1 MQLGPGSLPGPNF
14 FPQGER
20 NRRLGGVYQI
30 ESGLEGGGCR
40 LSPQRNFSFAP
51 LGNPIAPSSVTFG
64 DSFPPRGSLWVVLP
78 YTKKASQIRVRRW
91 APKQPPYRNTAP
103 HHAKTSEWQRAGH
116 KKRGSRGL
124 APGALSSGFLRRKPG
139 SRLPA
144 FSGESRAPARSRAG
158 THVAGLDLR
167 RSQRNR
173 LPTTGPHL
181 HQENFPARRRGK
193 KVQSCFDRLCR
204 AKHTAQPP
212 VCPQGARSG
221 CIPQFWEGFIAR
233 QNTHRP
239 RTLPCRTKRKPRL
252 PLPKFYL

>member
-1 MQLGPGSLPGPNF
+1 MVRPRNKILSHPPPAPAKCESKSGHVHGPRNSLTTIPLRPTTPKPASGNERAIKEGGPGA
-14 FPQGER
+14 R
-20 NRRLGGVYQI
+20 
-30 ESGLEGGGCR
+30 
-40 LSPQRNFSFAP
+40 
-51 LGNPIAPSSVTFG
+51 
-64 DSFPPRGSLWVVLP
+64 PP
-78 YTKKASQIRVRRW
+78 
-91 APKQPPYRNTAP
+91 
-103 HHAKTSEWQRAGH
+103 
-116 KKRGSRGL
+116 
-124 APGALSSGFLRRKPG
+124 ALF
-139 SRLPA
+139 LPA

-173 LPTTGPHL
+173 LPTTGPHP